1 MMSVHIVR
9 RGRVAAEEVL
19 VDLLLAIG
27 LSLSVGKL
35 LEELFVRFGY
45 PSVIGD
51 LLAGFI
57 LGQSFL
63 HIFPKGETIDVVAW
77 FGVTLL
83 LFYAGLDTRYGE
95 FMRSLRRAFIVT
107 LGEAI
112 SAFMY
117 GVIVG
122 LALGYPL
129 TTSIFLGAILEAT
142 SVSVSVRTLMDIG
155 KLNTREGMTILGVA
169 VLDDVTSLLT
179 IVAAT
184 SIVVLHRLDITQITQ
199 IVAMAAIFWLGVVL
213 IVHKVNT
220 PIVRYLRKMKAPEPV
235 ISGILATFALLG
247 VVAKDLK
254 ISPLVAAYAAGLAF
268 SDARGIQKTKESIRS
283 LAIVM
288 STLFFV
294 NTVASRNLVAAIR
307 PEYTLFYVL
316 MIAAAFAGKLT
327 GAGLVTYLMGY
338 GGVGAL
344 RVAVGLFPRAEFC
357 IIAASMGMA
366 VGAIGEEAYLAAV
379 LITAITNFATPPLL
393 KIAFTK
399 FRSRFDTDYRYKG
412 RQARP

>member
-1 MMSVHIVR
+1 M
-9 RGRVAAEEVL
+9 AAEEVL

-27 LSLSVGKL
+27 LSLSIGKL
-35 LEELFVRFGY
+35 FEEVFVRFGY
-45 PSVIGD
+45 PSIIGD

-63 HIFPKGETIDVVAW
+63 HIFPTGETIDVVAW

-95 FMRSLRRAFIVT
+95 FMRSLRSAFVVT

-112 SAFMY
+112 SAFSY
-117 GVIVG
+117 GVLVG

-129 TTSIFLGAILEAT
+129 TSSIFFGAILEAT

-155 KLNTREGMTILGVA
+155 RLNTREGMTILGVA

-184 SIVVLHRLDITQITQ
+184 SIVVLHRLDIVRISQ
-199 IVAMAAIFWLGVVL
+199 IVAMAAAFWLGVVL
-213 IVHKVNT
+213 IVHRVNT
-220 PIVRYLRKMKAPEPV
+220 PIVRYLRKMKAPAPV
-235 ISGILATFALLG
+235 ISGLLATFALLG

-254 ISPLVAAYAAGLAF
+254 VSPLVAAYAAGLAF
-268 SDARGIQKTKESIRS
+268 SDARGIQRAKESVRS

-294 NTVASRNLVAAIR
+294 NTVASRNLAVALR

-316 MIAAAFAGKLT
+316 MLAAAFAGKLT
-327 GAGLVTYLMGY
+327 GAGLVTYLLGY
-338 GGVGAL
+338 GGAGSL

-379 LITAITNFATPPLL
+379 LITVITNFATPPLL
-393 KIAFTK
+393 KIVFTR
-399 FRSRFDTDYRYKG
+399 FRSRFDRGAPK
-412 RQARP
+412 ASKK

>member
-1 MMSVHIVR
+1 M
-9 RGRVAAEEVL
+9 AAEEVL

-27 LSLSVGKL
+27 LSLSVGKV
-35 LEELFVRFGY
+35 LEEVFVRFGY
-45 PSVIGD
+45 PSIIGD

-77 FGVTLL
+77 FGVSLL

-95 FMRSLRRAFIVT
+95 FMRSLKRAFIVT

-112 SAFMY
+112 SAFSY
-117 GVIVG
+117 GVVVG

-129 TTSIFLGAILEAT
+129 TTAIFLGAILEAT

-155 KLNTREGMTILGVA
+155 RLNSREGMTILGVA

-184 SIVVLHRLDITQITQ
+184 SIVVLHRLDIVQIAQ
-199 IVAMAAIFWLGVVL
+199 VVAMATIFWLGVVL

-220 PIVRYLRKMKAPEPV
+220 PIIKYLRKMRAPEPIV
-235 ISGILATFALLG
+235 SGVLATFALLA

-254 ISPLVAAYAAGLAF
+254 VSPLVAAYAAGLAF
-268 SDARGIQKTKESIRS
+268 SDARGIQRAKDSIRS
-283 LAIVM
+283 LAVVM

-294 NTVASRNLVAAIR
+294 NTVASKDLIAALR
-307 PEYTLFYVL
+307 PEYTVFYVL

-338 GGVGAL
+338 GGVGSL

-357 IIAASMGMA
+357 IIAATMGMA
-366 VGAIGEEAYLAAV
+366 VGAIGKEAYLAAI

-393 KIAFTK
+393 KVVFTRFSSK
-399 FRSRFDTDYRYKG
+399 FDKGAKASRSSRKSMER
-412 RQARP
+412 RPEEAH

>member
-1 MMSVHIVR
+1 M
-9 RGRVAAEEVL
+9 AAEEVL

-27 LSLSVGKL
+27 LSLSIGKL
-35 LEELFVRFGY
+35 FEEVFVRFGY
-45 PSVIGD
+45 PSIIGD

-63 HIFPKGETIDVVAW
+63 HIFPTGETIDVVAW

-95 FMRSLRRAFIVT
+95 FMRSLRSAFVVT

-112 SAFMY
+112 SAFSY
-117 GVIVG
+117 GVLVG

-129 TTSIFLGAILEAT
+129 TSSIFFGAILEAT

-155 KLNTREGMTILGVA
+155 RLNTREGMTILGVA

-184 SIVVLHRLDITQITQ
+184 SIVVLHRLDIVRISQ
-199 IVAMAAIFWLGVVL
+199 IVAMAAAFWLGVVL
-213 IVHKVNT
+213 IVHRVNT
-220 PIVRYLRKMKAPEPV
+220 PIVRYLRKMKAPAPV
-235 ISGILATFALLG
+235 ISGLLATFALLG

-254 ISPLVAAYAAGLAF
+254 VSPLVAAYAAGLAF
-268 SDARGIQKTKESIRS
+268 SDARGIQRAKESVRS

-294 NTVASRNLVAAIR
+294 NTVASRNLAAALR

-316 MIAAAFAGKLT
+316 MLAAAFAGKLT
-327 GAGLVTYLMGY
+327 GAGLVTYLLGY
-338 GGVGAL
+338 GGAGSL

-379 LITAITNFATPPLL
+379 LITVITNFATPPLL
-393 KIAFTK
+393 KIVFTR
-399 FRSRFDTDYRYKG
+399 FRSRFDRGAPK
-412 RQARP
+412 ASKK

>member
-1 MMSVHIVR
+1 M
-9 RGRVAAEEVL
+9 L

-35 LEELFVRFGY
+35 LEEVFVRFGY
-45 PSVIGD
+45 PSIIGD

-63 HIFPKGETIDVVAW
+63 HIFPTGETIDVVAW
-77 FGVTLL
+77 FGVSLL

-107 LGEAI
+107 MGEAI
-112 SAFMY
+112 SAFTY

-129 TTSIFLGAILEAT
+129 TTAIFLGAILEAT

-155 KLNTREGMTILGVA
+155 RLNTREGMTILGVA

-184 SIVVLHRLDITQITQ
+184 SIVVLHRLDITQIAQ
-199 IVAMAAIFWLGVVL
+199 IVAMAAVFWLGVVL
-213 IVHKVNT
+213 IVHKVNN
-220 PIVRYLRKMKAPEPV
+220 PIVKALRKMKAPEP
-235 ISGILATFALLG
+235 ITSGILATFALLA
-247 VVAKDLK
+247 VAAKDLR

-268 SDARGIQKTKESIRS
+268 SDARGIQKAKESIRS

-294 NTVASRNLVAAIR
+294 NTVASRNLIAAVK
-307 PEYTLFYVL
+307 PEYTIFYL
-316 MIAAAFAGKLT
+316 AMIAAAFAGKLT
-327 GAGLVTYLMGY
+327 GAGLVTFLMGY

-357 IIAASMGMA
+357 IIAATMGMA

-393 KIAFTK
+393 KIMFTK
-399 FRSRFDTDYRYKG
+399 FRSKFDRGAPRAASAGGMAKRRG
-412 RQARP
+412 GS